1 MAKPVSCKLEDGSYL
16 IDLRGW
22 MCPYPKYML
31 DPIFDRLP
39 KGGGQVTLL
48 VDCPS
53 ASTDVPETARKK
65 GYKVKAVN
73 QVNDGEWQVV
83 IEY

>member
-1 MAKPVSCKLEDGSYL
+1 MAKPLSCKMDDGSYC

-39 KGGGQVTLL
+39 PGGGRVTLL
-48 VDCPS
+48 VDCPA
-53 ASTDVPETARKK
+53 ASSDVPDTARRK
-65 GYKVKAVN
+65 GCKVLEVN